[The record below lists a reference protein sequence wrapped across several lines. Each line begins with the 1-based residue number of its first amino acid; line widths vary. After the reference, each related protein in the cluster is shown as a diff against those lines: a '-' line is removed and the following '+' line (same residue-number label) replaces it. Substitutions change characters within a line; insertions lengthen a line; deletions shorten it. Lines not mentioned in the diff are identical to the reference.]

1 MPGRRR
7 SLAAL
12 LLGLAAAGCGGSVS
26 DADPPIDAPGDYV
39 RTLSSGGRDRT
50 YELHVPPGWTR
61 SARLPVVLVFHAVPG
76 TAQGIQAITRFNAV
90 ADERGFIAAY
100 PRAATGDWELGCG
113 GCTAA
118 ELEGVDDVRFVRALI
133 DEIGAEAGAGTS
145 RVYVAGYSQGALL
158 AHHLACAM
166 ADRVAAFASVAATM
180 LEPTAN
186 DCTSTRRV
194 PALFIHGTADAVFPP
209 GGLTAGGLTSLS
221 LDATIEFWLARNG
234 CTGVGTPTVLP
245 DTQADGTTVTR
256 TTFPGCP
263 ASGEVV
269 LYQVVGGGHTW
280 PGAAPGTLPAAL
292 GPVSRDVDASE
303 LLGEFFARH

>member
-1 MPGRRR
+1 MSSRRR
-7 SLAAL
+7 SFAAL
-12 LLGLAAAGCGGSVS
+12 LVGLAAAGCGDATGSN
-26 DADPPIDAPGDYV
+26 PPIEAPGDYI
-39 RTLSSGGRDRT
+39 RTLSSDGRDRT

-61 SARLPVVLVFHAVPG
+61 SARMPLVLVFHGVPG
-76 TAQGIQAITRFNAV
+76 TSRGIQLITRFNAV

-100 PRAATGDWELGCG
+100 PAAATGDWDLGCG

-118 ELEGVDDVRFVRALI
+118 EAQGVDDVRFMRAVI
-133 DEIGAEAGAGTS
+133 DAIGADAGANTS

-166 ADRVAAFASVAATM
+166 TDRVTAFASVAATM

-186 DCTSTRRV
+186 RCTSTRRV
-194 PALFIHGTADAVFPP
+194 PALFIHGTADAEFPP
-209 GGLTAGGLTSLS
+209 GGRTVGGLTSLS
-221 LDATIEFWLARNG
+221 LDATLQFWLARNG
-234 CTGVGTPTVLP
+234 CTGTGTPADLP

-256 TTFPGCP
+256 VAFPGCP

-269 LYQVVGGGHTW
+269 LYQVNGGGHTW

>member
-1 MPGRRR
+1 MPGLRR

-12 LLGLAAAGCGGSVS
+12 LLGLAAAACGDATGSNS
-26 DADPPIDAPGDYV
+26 PIDAPGDYV

-61 SARLPVVLVFHAVPG
+61 SARLPIVLLFHPVPG
-76 TAQGIQAITRFNAV
+76 TSRGMQLMTEFNAV
-90 ADERGFIAAY
+90 ADELGFLAAY
-100 PRAATGDWELGCG
+100 PAAATGDWELGCG
-113 GCTAA
+113 GCTLA
-118 ELEGVDDVRFVRALI
+118 EQEGVDDVGFVRAAI
-133 DEIGAEAGAGTS
+133 DQIGADAGANVL

-158 AHHLACAM
+158 AHFLACAL
-166 ADRVAAFASVAATM
+166 ADRVTAFASVAATM

-186 DCTSTRRV
+186 GCTSRRRV
-194 PALFIHGTADAVFPP
+194 PALFVHGTADAEFPP

-221 LDATIEFWLARNG
+221 LDATLEFWLARNG
-234 CTGVGTPTVLP
+234 CTGTGTATDLP

-256 TTFPGCP
+256 VTFPGCP

-269 LYQVVGGGHTW
+269 LYQVNGGGHTW
-280 PGAAPGTLPAAL
+280 PGAAPGTLPPAL

-303 LLGEFFARH
+303 LIGEFFARH